1 MSLIN
6 QMLQDLDKRHSD
18 SQAGAT
24 VYSQIKSAPQRHA
37 IHPAWWFVIG
47 LALMSAAAAA
57 WLVLRP
63 SAPAMRVA
71 APTPQVLAK
80 PDAQPI
86 LPQPKIRQPLD
97 QNIGY
102 PAATEPPFQADPPQ
116 PAINQS
122 GPIVAS
128 DPQLKLDNQLSP
140 DSLLKET
147 LRASSAPEATA
158 RSAEPTLRVP
168 PPAKLAIVKPA
179 TSRESP
185 STSEAPVNIN
195 KQVKELTAAQR
206 AENEYRQAVA
216 LMRQGKGEA
225 AIVGLEQ
232 ALRLDPQNGA
242 ARQTLVA
249 LLLESK
255 RQDEAVAKLREG
267 LTLDPS
273 QAGLAM
279 ILARI
284 QVDNENGQK
293 REKGETRPALET
305 LQRTLPYAVERADYQ
320 AFLAALLQ
328 REARHKEAIEH
339 YGLAVRKTPQNGVW
353 WMGLGI
359 SLQAENRLS
368 EARDAFSRAKASN
381 TLSAPLLAFV
391 DQKLGQLHP

>member
-24 VYSQIKSAPQRHA
+24 VYGQIKSAPQRHA

-57 WLVLRP
+57 WLLLRP
-63 SAPAMRVA
+63 SAPAMRAA
-71 APTPQVLAK
+71 APTTQVSVM
-80 PDAQPI
+80 PDVQPI
-86 LPQPKIRQPLD
+86 LPQP
-97 QNIGY
+97 NIGD
-102 PAATEPPFQADPPQ
+102 PTATEPPFKADPPR
-116 PAINQS
+116 PAINPS
-122 GPIVAS
+122 GPIVNS
-128 DPQLKLDNQLSP
+128 DFQLKLDNQLSP

-147 LRASSAPEATA
+147 LRASPVTEATA
-158 RSAEPTLRVP
+158 RAGESTQQVSPPT
-168 PPAKLAIVKPA
+168 KLAIVKPA
-179 TSRESP
+179 SSRGAP
-185 STSEAPVNIN
+185 STSEATVNIN
-195 KQVKELTAAQR
+195 KQVKELTASQR

-225 AIVGLEQ
+225 AITGIEL

-255 RQDEAVAKLREG
+255 RRDEAAAKLREG

-273 QAGLAM
+273 QVGLAM

-284 QVDNENGQK
+284 QVDNE
-293 REKGETRPALET
+293 KGETRPALET
-305 LQRTLPYAVERADYQ
+305 LQRSLPYAVERADYQ

-328 REARHKEAIEH
+328 REGRHQEAIEH

-359 SLQAENRLS
+359 SLQAENRLP
-368 EARDAFSRAKASN
+368 EARDAFTRAKASN

-391 DQKLGQLHP
+391 DQKLGQLR

>member
-6 QMLQDLDKRHSD
+6 QMLQDLDKRRSD

-24 VYSQIKSAPQRHA
+24 VYGQIKSAPQRHA

-63 SAPAMRVA
+63 SAPAMRAA
-71 APTPQVLAK
+71 APTTQVSVK
-80 PDAQPI
+80 PDALPIMPQPNLRQPI
-86 LPQPKIRQPLD
+86 D
-97 QNIGY
+97 QNIGD
-102 PAATEPPFQADPPQ
+102 PTATEPPFKADPPR
-116 PAINQS
+116 PAINPS
-122 GPIVAS
+122 GPIVNS
-128 DPQLKLDNQLSP
+128 DFQLKLDNQLSP

-147 LRASSAPEATA
+147 LRASPVTEATTRA
-158 RSAEPTLRVP
+158 GESTQQVSPPT
-168 PPAKLAIVKPA
+168 KLAIVKPA
-179 TSRESP
+179 SSREAP
-185 STSEAPVNIN
+185 STSEATVNIN
-195 KQVKELTAAQR
+195 KQVKELTVPQR

-225 AIVGLEQ
+225 AIAGIEQ

-255 RQDEAVAKLREG
+255 RHDEAAAKLREG

-273 QAGLAM
+273 QVGLAM

-284 QVDNENGQK
+284 QVDNE
-293 REKGETRPALET
+293 KGETRPALET
-305 LQRTLPYAVERADYQ
+305 LQRSLPYAVERADYQ

-328 REARHKEAIEH
+328 REGRHQEAIEH

-359 SLQAENRLS
+359 SLQAENRLP
-368 EARDAFSRAKASN
+368 EARDAFTRAKASN

-391 DQKLGQLHP
+391 DQKLGQLR

>member
-6 QMLQDLDKRHSD
+6 QMLQDLDKRRSD

-37 IHPAWWFVIG
+37 IHPAWRFAIG

-63 SAPAMRVA
+63 GAPAMRA
-71 APTPQVLAK
+71 AVPTTQVSVK
-80 PDAQPI
+80 PDVQPI
-86 LPQPKIRQPLD
+86 LPQP
-97 QNIGY
+97 NIGD
-102 PAATEPPFQADPPQ
+102 PTTTESPFKADPPQ
-116 PAINQS
+116 PALSLPRPSVNS
-122 GPIVAS
+122 AF
-128 DPQLKLDNQLSP
+128 QLKLDNQLSP

-147 LRASSAPEATA
+147 LRASPVTEATA
-158 RSAEPTLRVP
+158 RAGDSTQQASPS
-168 PPAKLAIVKPA
+168 AKLAIVKPA
-179 TSRESP
+179 SSREAP
-185 STSEAPVNIN
+185 STSEATVNIN
-195 KQVKELTAAQR
+195 KQVKELTAPQR

-225 AIVGLEQ
+225 AIAGIEQ

-255 RQDEAVAKLREG
+255 RQDEAAAKLREG

-273 QAGLAM
+273 QVGLAM

-284 QVDNENGQK
+284 QVDNE
-293 REKGETRPALET
+293 KGETRPALET
-305 LQRTLPYAVERADYQ
+305 LQRSLPYAVERADYQ

-328 REARHKEAIEH
+328 REGRHQEAIEH

-359 SLQAENRLS
+359 SLQAENRLP
-368 EARDAFSRAKASN
+368 EARDAFTRAKASN

-391 DQKLGQLHP
+391 DQKLGQLR